1 MDRFLR
7 ERERDLGERE
17 KKELDQEEGDYER
30 EIGYEL
36 NKFFY

>member
-30 EIGYEL
+30 EIVYEL